1 MKPMTQEHIHTAF
14 DEDLDQLDKLITTM
28 GNLAL
33 SQFIAVIDGL
43 ADETVKLESLITNDK
58 KIDELEAE
66 IYNKT
71 VEIIA
76 IRSPQANDLR
86 RIITAPKIA
95 SFLERIGD
103 YSKNIIKR
111 RSMMIVEDSE
121 LTILKKL
128 DGISEIARELLVDV
142 LDSLSRLDARKSKM
156 VWEGD
161 IELDAQ
167 HSIVYKKIYKRMVE
181 KGSSAAEI
189 NALFIAKNIERI
201 GDYCTSIA
209 EQVYFIVN
217 GEMLDEK
224 RPKLDNIP

>member
-14 DEDLDQLDKLITTM
+14 DEDLEQLDKLITTM

-43 ADETVKLESLITNDK
+43 ADKSVELECLIANDT
-58 KIDELEAE
+58 KIDELETE

-121 LTILKKL
+121 LNILKKL

-142 LDSLSRLDARKSKM
+142 LDSLSRLDAKKSKM

>member
-1 MKPMTQEHIHTAF
+1 MTQEHIHTAF
-14 DEDLDQLDKLITTM
+14 DEDLNQLDKLITTM

-43 ADETVKLESLITNDK
+43 ADESVKLESLIANDK
-58 KIDELEAE
+58 KIDELETE

-86 RIITAPKIA
+86 RIVTAPKIA

-128 DGISEIARELLVDV
+128 DGISEIARELLVDA
-142 LDSLSRLDARKSKM
+142 LDSLSRLDDKKAKM

-217 GEMLDEK
+217 AEMLDGK
-224 RPKLDNIP
+224 RPKANNIL

>member
-1 MKPMTQEHIHTAF
+1 MTQEHIHTAF
-14 DEDLDQLDKLITTM
+14 DEDLEQLDKLITTM

-43 ADETVKLESLITNDK
+43 ADESVELESLIANDT
-58 KIDELEAE
+58 KIDELETE

-142 LDSLSRLDARKSKM
+142 LDSLSRLDAWKSKM

>member
-43 ADETVKLESLITNDK
+43 ADKSVELESLIANDT
-58 KIDELEAE
+58 KIDELETE

>member
-1 MKPMTQEHIHTAF
+1 MAQEHIHTAF
-14 DEDLDQLDKLITTM
+14 DEDLNQLDKLITTM

-43 ADETVKLESLITNDK
+43 ADESVKLESLIANDK
-58 KIDELEAE
+58 KIDELETE

-128 DGISEIARELLVDV
+128 DGISEIARELLVDA
-142 LDSLSRLDARKSKM
+142 LDSLSRLDDKKAKM
-156 VWEGD
+156 VWESD

-201 GDYCTSIA
+201 GDYCTSIS

-217 GEMLDEK
+217 GEMLDGK
-224 RPKLDNIP
+224 RPKENNIL

>member
-1 MKPMTQEHIHTAF
+1 MKPMIQEHIHTAF
-14 DEDLDQLDKLITTM
+14 DEDLNQLDKLITTM

-43 ADETVKLESLITNDK
+43 ADKSVELESLIANDT
-58 KIDELEAE
+58 KIDELETE

-128 DGISEIARELLVDV
+128 DGISEIARELLVDA
-142 LDSLSRLDARKSKM
+142 LDSLSRLDDKKAKM
-156 VWEGD
+156 VWESD

-201 GDYCTSIA
+201 GDYCTSIS
-209 EQVYFIVN
+209 EQVYFVVN
-217 GEMLDEK
+217 GEMLDGK
-224 RPKLDNIP
+224 RPKENNIL

>member
-1 MKPMTQEHIHTAF
+1 MTQEHIHTAF
-14 DEDLDQLDKLITTM
+14 DEDLNQLDKLITTM

-43 ADETVKLESLITNDK
+43 ADESVKLESLIANDK

-111 RSMMIVEDSE
+111 RSMMIVEDSD

-128 DGISEIARELLVDV
+128 DGISEIARELLVDA
-142 LDSLSRLDARKSKM
+142 LDSLSRLDSKKAKM

-201 GDYCTSIA
+201 GDYCTSIS
-209 EQVYFIVN
+209 EQVYFVVN
-217 GEMLDEK
+217 GEMLDGK
-224 RPKLDNIP
+224 RPKDNNIL

>member
-1 MKPMTQEHIHTAF
+1 MTREHIHTAF

-43 ADETVKLESLITNDK
+43 ADKSVKLESLIVNDK
-58 KIDELEAE
+58 KIDELETE

-128 DGISEIARELLVDV
+128 DGISEIARELLVDA
-142 LDSLSRLDARKSKM
+142 LDSLSRLDDKKAKM

-181 KGSSAAEI
+181 NGSNAAEI

-217 GEMLDEK
+217 GEMLDGK
-224 RPKLDNIP
+224 RPKANNIL

>member
-1 MKPMTQEHIHTAF
+1 MKPMTQEHIHSAF
-14 DEDLDQLDKLITTM
+14 DEDLNQLDKLITTM

-128 DGISEIARELLVDV
+128 DGISEIARELLVDA
-142 LDSLSRLDARKSKM
+142 LDSLSRLDDKKAKM
-156 VWEGD
+156 VWESD

-201 GDYCTSIA
+201 GDYCTSIS

-217 GEMLDEK
+217 GEMLDGK
-224 RPKLDNIP
+224 RPKDNNIL

>member
-1 MKPMTQEHIHTAF
+1 MAQEHIHTAF
-14 DEDLDQLDKLITTM
+14 DEDLNQLDKLITTM

-43 ADETVKLESLITNDK
+43 ADESVKLESLIANDK
-58 KIDELEAE
+58 KIDELETE

-128 DGISEIARELLVDV
+128 DGISEIARELLVDA
-142 LDSLSRLDARKSKM
+142 LDSLSRLDDKKAKM
-156 VWEGD
+156 VWESD

-217 GEMLDEK
+217 AEMLDGK
-224 RPKLDNIP
+224 RPKANNIL

>member
-14 DEDLDQLDKLITTM
+14 DEDLDQLDKLIATM

-43 ADETVKLESLITNDK
+43 ADESVELESLIVNDT
-58 KIDELEAE
+58 KIDELETE

>member
-43 ADETVKLESLITNDK
+43 ADKSVELESLIANDT
-58 KIDELEAE
+58 KIDELETE

-121 LTILKKL
+121 LNILKKL

-142 LDSLSRLDARKSKM
+142 LDSLSRLDAKKSKM

>member
-14 DEDLDQLDKLITTM
+14 DEDLNQLDKLITTM

-43 ADETVKLESLITNDK
+43 ADESVKLESLIANDK
-58 KIDELEAE
+58 KIDELETE

-128 DGISEIARELLVDV
+128 DGISEIARELLVDAR
-142 LDSLSRLDARKSKM
+142 DSLSRLDDKKAKM
-156 VWEGD
+156 VWESD

-201 GDYCTSIA
+201 GDYCTSIS

-217 GEMLDEK
+217 GEMLDGK
-224 RPKLDNIP
+224 RPKENNIL

>member
-1 MKPMTQEHIHTAF
+1 MTQEHIHTAF
-14 DEDLDQLDKLITTM
+14 DEDLNQLDKLITTM

-43 ADETVKLESLITNDK
+43 ADESVKLESLIANDK
-58 KIDELEAE
+58 KIDELETE

-128 DGISEIARELLVDV
+128 DGISEIARELLVDA
-142 LDSLSRLDARKSKM
+142 LDSLSRLDDKKAKM
-156 VWEGD
+156 VWESD

-201 GDYCTSIA
+201 GDYLSLIH
-209 EQVYFIVN
+209 I
-217 GEMLDEK
+217 
-224 RPKLDNIP
+224 

>member
-1 MKPMTQEHIHTAF
+1 MAQEHIHTAF
-14 DEDLDQLDKLITTM
+14 DEDLNQLDKLITTM

-43 ADETVKLESLITNDK
+43 ADESVKLESLIANDK
-58 KIDELEAE
+58 KIDELETE

-128 DGISEIARELLVDV
+128 DGISEIARELLVDA
-142 LDSLSRLDARKSKM
+142 LDSLSRLDDKKAKM

-217 GEMLDEK
+217 AEMLDGK
-224 RPKLDNIP
+224 RPKANNIL

>member
-1 MKPMTQEHIHTAF
+1 MTQEHIHTAF
-14 DEDLDQLDKLITTM
+14 DEDLNQLDKLITTM

-43 ADETVKLESLITNDK
+43 ADESVKLESLIANDK
-58 KIDELEAE
+58 KIDELETE

-128 DGISEIARELLVDV
+128 DGISEIARELLVDA
-142 LDSLSRLDARKSKM
+142 LDSLSRLDAKKAKM

-217 GEMLDEK
+217 AEMLDGK
-224 RPKLDNIP
+224 RPKENNIL

>member
-1 MKPMTQEHIHTAF
+1 MTQEHIHTAF

-43 ADETVKLESLITNDK
+43 ADKSVELESLIANDT
-58 KIDELEAE
+58 KIDELETE

>member
-1 MKPMTQEHIHTAF
+1 MTQEHIHTAF
-14 DEDLDQLDKLITTM
+14 DEDLNQLDKLITTM

-43 ADETVKLESLITNDK
+43 ADESVKLESLIANDK

-128 DGISEIARELLVDV
+128 DGISEIARELLVDA
-142 LDSLSRLDARKSKM
+142 LDSLSRLDDKKAKM
-156 VWEGD
+156 VWESD

-167 HSIVYKKIYKRMVE
+167 HSIVYKKIYRRMVE

-201 GDYCTSIA
+201 GDYCTSIS

-217 GEMLDEK
+217 GEMLDGK
-224 RPKLDNIP
+224 RPKENNIL

>member
-1 MKPMTQEHIHTAF
+1 MTQEHIHSAF
-14 DEDLDQLDKLITTM
+14 DEDLNQLDKLITTM

-128 DGISEIARELLVDV
+128 DGISEIARELLVDA
-142 LDSLSRLDARKSKM
+142 LDSLSRLDAKKAKM

-217 GEMLDEK
+217 GEMLDGK
-224 RPKLDNIP
+224 RPKENNIL

>member
-1 MKPMTQEHIHTAF
+1 MKPMIQEHIHTAF
-14 DEDLDQLDKLITTM
+14 DEDLNQLDKLITTM

-128 DGISEIARELLVDV
+128 DGISEIARELLVDA
-142 LDSLSRLDARKSKM
+142 LDSLSRLDDKKAKM
-156 VWEGD
+156 VWESD

>member
-1 MKPMTQEHIHTAF
+1 MTQEHIHTAF
-14 DEDLDQLDKLITTM
+14 DEDLNQLDKLITTM

-128 DGISEIARELLVDV
+128 DGISEIARELLVDA
-142 LDSLSRLDARKSKM
+142 LDSLSRLDAKKAKM

-201 GDYCTSIA
+201 GDYCTSIS

-217 GEMLDEK
+217 GEMLDGK
-224 RPKLDNIP
+224 RPKENNIL

>member
-1 MKPMTQEHIHTAF
+1 MIQEHIHTAF
-14 DEDLDQLDKLITTM
+14 DEDLNQLDKLITTM

-86 RIITAPKIA
+86 RIVTAPKIA

-128 DGISEIARELLVDV
+128 DGISEIARELLVDA
-142 LDSLSRLDARKSKM
+142 LDSLSRLDDKKAKM
-156 VWEGD
+156 VWESD

-201 GDYCTSIA
+201 GDYCTSIS

-217 GEMLDEK
+217 GEMLDGK
-224 RPKLDNIP
+224 RPKENNIL

>member
-43 ADETVKLESLITNDK
+43 ADKSVELESLIANDT
-58 KIDELEAE
+58 KIDELETE

-128 DGISEIARELLVDV
+128 DGISEIARELLVDA
-142 LDSLSRLDARKSKM
+142 LDSLSRLDDKKAKM
-156 VWEGD
+156 VWESD

-201 GDYCTSIA
+201 GDYCTSIS

-217 GEMLDEK
+217 GEMLDGK
-224 RPKLDNIP
+224 RPKENNIL

>member
-1 MKPMTQEHIHTAF
+1 MTQEHIHTAF
-14 DEDLDQLDKLITTM
+14 DEDLNQLDKLITTM

-128 DGISEIARELLVDV
+128 DGITEIARELLVDA
-142 LDSLSRLDARKSKM
+142 LDSLSRLDSKKAKM

-201 GDYCTSIA
+201 GDYCTSIS

-217 GEMLDEK
+217 GEMLDGK
-224 RPKLDNIP
+224 RPKENNIL

>member
-1 MKPMTQEHIHTAF
+1 MKPMIQEHIHTAF
-14 DEDLDQLDKLITTM
+14 DEDLNQLDKLITTM

-43 ADETVKLESLITNDK
+43 ADESVKLESLIANDK
-58 KIDELEAE
+58 KIDELETE

-128 DGISEIARELLVDV
+128 DGISEIARELLVDA
-142 LDSLSRLDARKSKM
+142 LDSLSRLDDKKAKM
-156 VWEGD
+156 VWESD

-167 HSIVYKKIYKRMVE
+167 HSIVYKKIYRRMVE

-201 GDYCTSIA
+201 GDYCTSIS

-217 GEMLDEK
+217 GEMLDGK
-224 RPKLDNIP
+224 RPKENNIL

>member
-1 MKPMTQEHIHTAF
+1 MIQEHIHTAF
-14 DEDLDQLDKLITTM
+14 DEDLNQLDKLITTM

-128 DGISEIARELLVDV
+128 DGVSEIARELLVDA
-142 LDSLSRLDARKSKM
+142 LDSLSRLDDKKAKM
-156 VWEGD
+156 VWESD

-217 GEMLDEK
+217 GEMLDGK
-224 RPKLDNIP
+224 RPKANNIL

>member
-1 MKPMTQEHIHTAF
+1 MKPMIQEHIHTAF
-14 DEDLDQLDKLITTM
+14 DEDLNQLDKLITTM

-43 ADETVKLESLITNDK
+43 ADESVKLESLIANDK
-58 KIDELEAE
+58 KIDELETE

-128 DGISEIARELLVDV
+128 DGISEIARELLVDA
-142 LDSLSRLDARKSKM
+142 LDSLSRLDDKKAKM
-156 VWEGD
+156 VWESD

-201 GDYCTSIA
+201 GDYCTSIS

-217 GEMLDEK
+217 GEMLDGK
-224 RPKLDNIP
+224 RPKENNIL

>member
-14 DEDLDQLDKLITTM
+14 DEDLDQLDKLIATM

-43 ADETVKLESLITNDK
+43 ADKSVELESLIANDT
-58 KIDELEAE
+58 KIDELETE

>member
-1 MKPMTQEHIHTAF
+1 MTQEHIHTAF
-14 DEDLDQLDKLITTM
+14 DEDLNQLDKLITTM

-43 ADETVKLESLITNDK
+43 ADESVKLESLIANDK
-58 KIDELEAE
+58 KIDELETE

-128 DGISEIARELLVDV
+128 DGISEIARELLVDA
-142 LDSLSRLDARKSKM
+142 LDSLSRLDDKKAKM

-217 GEMLDEK
+217 GEMLDGK
-224 RPKLDNIP
+224 RPKANNIL

>member
-1 MKPMTQEHIHTAF
+1 MIQEHIHTAF
-14 DEDLDQLDKLITTM
+14 DEDLNQLDKLITTM

-43 ADETVKLESLITNDK
+43 ADKSVELESLIANDT
-58 KIDELEAE
+58 KIDELETE

>member
-14 DEDLDQLDKLITTM
+14 DEDLNQLDKLITTM

-43 ADETVKLESLITNDK
+43 ADKSVELESLIANDT
-58 KIDELEAE
+58 KIDELETE

>member
-1 MKPMTQEHIHTAF
+1 MIQEHIHTAF
-14 DEDLDQLDKLITTM
+14 DEDLNQLDKLITTM

-43 ADETVKLESLITNDK
+43 ADKSVELESLIANDT
-58 KIDELEAE
+58 KIDELETE

-128 DGISEIARELLVDV
+128 DGISEIARELLVDA
-142 LDSLSRLDARKSKM
+142 LDSLSRLDDKKAKM
-156 VWEGD
+156 VWESD

-201 GDYCTSIA
+201 GDYCTSIS

-217 GEMLDEK
+217 GEMLDGK
-224 RPKLDNIP
+224 RPKENNIL

>member
-1 MKPMTQEHIHTAF
+1 MTQEHIHTAF
-14 DEDLDQLDKLITTM
+14 DEDLNQLDKLITTM

-43 ADETVKLESLITNDK
+43 ADESVKLESLIANDK
-58 KIDELEAE
+58 KIDELETE

-128 DGISEIARELLVDV
+128 DGISEIARELLVDA
-142 LDSLSRLDARKSKM
+142 LDSLSRLDSKKAKM

-217 GEMLDEK
+217 GEMLDGK
-224 RPKLDNIP
+224 RPKENNIL

>member
-1 MKPMTQEHIHTAF
+1 MKPMIQEHIHTAF
-14 DEDLDQLDKLITTM
+14 DEDLNQLDKLITTM

-128 DGISEIARELLVDV
+128 DGISEIARELLVDA
-142 LDSLSRLDARKSKM
+142 LDSLSRLDDKKAKM
-156 VWEGD
+156 VWESD

-201 GDYCTSIA
+201 GDYCTSIS

-217 GEMLDEK
+217 GEMLDGK
-224 RPKLDNIP
+224 RPKENNIL

>member
-1 MKPMTQEHIHTAF
+1 MTQEHIHTAF
-14 DEDLDQLDKLITTM
+14 DEDLNQLDKLITTM

-43 ADETVKLESLITNDK
+43 ADESVKLESLIANDK
-58 KIDELEAE
+58 KIDELETE

-111 RSMMIVEDSE
+111 RSMMIVEDSD

-128 DGISEIARELLVDV
+128 DGISEIARELLVDA
-142 LDSLSRLDARKSKM
+142 LDSLSRLDSKKAKM

-201 GDYCTSIA
+201 GDYCTSIS
-209 EQVYFIVN
+209 EQVYFVVN
-217 GEMLDEK
+217 GEMLDGK
-224 RPKLDNIP
+224 RPKENNIL

>member
-1 MKPMTQEHIHTAF
+1 MTQEHIHTAF
-14 DEDLDQLDKLITTM
+14 DEDLEQLDKLITTM

-33 SQFIAVIDGL
+33 SQFITVIDGL
-43 ADETVKLESLITNDK
+43 ADKSVELESLIANDT
-58 KIDELEAE
+58 KIDELETE

-142 LDSLSRLDARKSKM
+142 LDSLSRLDAKKSKM

>member
-1 MKPMTQEHIHTAF
+1 MAVFVCQRKRCWHIDYH
-14 DEDLDQLDKLITTM
+14 
-28 GNLAL
+28 
-33 SQFIAVIDGL
+33 SSS
-43 ADETVKLESLITNDK
+43 DETVKLESLITNDK

-128 DGISEIARELLVDV
+128 DGISEIARELLVDA
-142 LDSLSRLDARKSKM
+142 LDSLSRLDDKKAKM

-167 HSIVYKKIYKRMVE
+167 HSIVYKKIYRRMVE

-217 GEMLDEK
+217 GEMLDGK
-224 RPKLDNIP
+224 RPKDNNIL